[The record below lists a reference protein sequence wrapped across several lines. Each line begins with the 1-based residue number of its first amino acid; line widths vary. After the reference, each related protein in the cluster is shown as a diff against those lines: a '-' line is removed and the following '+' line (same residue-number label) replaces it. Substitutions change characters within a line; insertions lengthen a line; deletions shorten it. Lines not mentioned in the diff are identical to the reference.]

1 VPRLDSNRA
10 PTGRRIGKSDVVENY
25 ISHVNACSQKKA
37 ARNMQ
42 EKSPTWPRILRKP
55 YSEADFGS
63 ARLRVLI
70 YWFQV
75 GILN

>member
-1 VPRLDSNRA
+1 MLA
-10 PTGRRIGKSDVVENY
+10 
-25 ISHVNACSQKKA
+25 KKA
-37 ARNMQ
+37 VRNMQ